1 MRVFCKCSA
10 KIESKK
16 FVSGVTILLSL
27 TVFLNLVAETLPQVS
42 DAIPL
47 LGSKSYHYSSF
58 CFELIS
64 YIFFCSK
71 ELSAFCERF
80 SFHSRCFAGCRCFS
94 FYLSLSL
101 SFSVF
106 YFWFAL
112 FSLCLLHIL
121 AAAPS
126 GVAGAQDA
134 FFITVFEAFIQL
146 FVKMFVWMRG
156 DVWARSGWRGAFTYF
171 EYRLYTFCLL
181 FCFYQHI

>member
-64 YIFFCSK
+64 YIFFVP
-71 ELSAFCERF
+71 R
-80 SFHSRCFAGCRCFS
+80 SFPHSVNVFHFTLGVLLVVGVFH
-94 FYLSLSL
+94 FTFLSLSRSL
-101 SFSVF
+101 SSISGSLFFLSVSYIF
-106 YFWFAL
+106 
-112 FSLCLLHIL
+112 
-121 AAAPS
+121 
-126 GVAGAQDA
+126 
-134 FFITVFEAFIQL
+134 
-146 FVKMFVWMRG
+146 
-156 DVWARSGWRGAFTYF
+156 
-171 EYRLYTFCLL
+171 
-181 FCFYQHI
+181 

>member
-64 YIFFCSK
+64 YIFFVP
-71 ELSAFCERF
+71 R
-80 SFHSRCFAGCRCFS
+80 SFPHSVNVFHFTLGVLLVVGVFH
-94 FYLSLSL
+94 FTFLSLSL
-101 SFSVF
+101 V
-106 YFWFAL
+106 
-112 FSLCLLHIL
+112 LCLLFL
-121 AAAPS
+121 VRS
-126 GVAGAQDA
+126 
-134 FFITVFEAFIQL
+134 FFSLSLTYFSSSTL
-146 FVKMFVWMRG
+146 
-156 DVWARSGWRGAFTYF
+156 RSGRGAGCIFHY
-171 EYRLYTFCLL
+171 C
-181 FCFYQHI
+181 I